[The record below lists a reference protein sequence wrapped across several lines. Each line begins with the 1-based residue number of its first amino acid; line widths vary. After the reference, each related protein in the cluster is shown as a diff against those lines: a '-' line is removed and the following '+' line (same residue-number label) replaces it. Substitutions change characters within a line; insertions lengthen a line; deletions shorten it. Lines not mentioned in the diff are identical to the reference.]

1 MKKSDI
7 TILCVDDE
15 PDILEILK
23 YNLSSEGYNV
33 LTANDGLSA
42 ISKAKEIIPNLII
55 IDIMMPNMD
64 GIEACEKL
72 RADQKFNDTIIMFLT
87 ARGEDYSHVAAY
99 EAGADDYVTK
109 PVKPKVL
116 VSKVKGLLR
125 RLKKVI
131 ENNINDI
138 EFENIKIDREKY
150 KVYISDKTLN
160 LPRKEFE
167 LLYLLA
173 SKPDK
178 VFKRDKIMEMV
189 WGGEVIVG
197 DRTID
202 VHIRKLREKIGDKY
216 FKTVKGVG
224 YKFVL
229 ES

>member
-125 RLKKVI
+125 RLKNI
-131 ENNINDI
+131 TENNINDI

>member
-15 PDILEILK
+15 PDILEIIK
-23 YNLSSEGYNV
+23 YNLSNEGYKV
-33 LTANDGLSA
+33 YTANDGVSA
-42 ISKAKEIIPNLII
+42 ILKANEINPNLII
-55 IDIMMPNMD
+55 MDVMMPNMD

-72 RADQKFNDTIIMFLT
+72 RANQKFNDTIIMFLT

-125 RLKKVI
+125 RLKKVSEI
-131 ENNINDI
+131 DLNEI
-138 EFENIKIDREKY
+138 EFKDIKIDREKY

-224 YKFVL
+224 YKFVI
-229 ES
+229 E